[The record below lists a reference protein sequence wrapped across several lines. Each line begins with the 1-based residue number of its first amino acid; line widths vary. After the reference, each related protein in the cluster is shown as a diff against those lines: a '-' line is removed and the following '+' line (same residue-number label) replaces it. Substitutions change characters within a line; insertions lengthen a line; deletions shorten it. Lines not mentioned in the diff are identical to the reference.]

1 MHHSIWKILFVL
13 GADEYL
19 ETLEGKIGKC
29 FYVKIFSNNSVNRQ
43 GTWGFKKYS
52 YIWYLYWNEKENKTA
67 VSENIF
73 HQYVPIV
80 RVLPLHFVVWR
91 EFTREFRFSKK
102 SAVAK
107 IVHSTLCS
115 FLFRFYNNV
124 RSVIIHKS
132 RGEQFLWNRNWD
144 LGWIWADYK
153 QLLRVFFFMFSGA
166 I

>member
-1 MHHSIWKILFVL
+1 MPFWQFFRKGWDGRALLVRPSKIHHSIWKILFVF

-19 ETLEGKIGKC
+19 ERLEGKIRKC
-29 FYVKIFSNNSVNRQ
+29 LFFYVKIFSNNSVTGQ

-67 VSENIF
+67 VSGNIF

-107 IVHSTLCS
+107 IVHSTFMLFSFQILQLCQIS
-115 FLFRFYNNV
+115 HYT
-124 RSVIIHKS
+124 
-132 RGEQFLWNRNWD
+132 
-144 LGWIWADYK
+144 
-153 QLLRVFFFMFSGA
+153 
-166 I
+166 